1 MRADNAW
8 FSDASIDQD
17 GFHGFTNTYNL
28 NKVTLQSL
36 LSAKSDFIKAIPGL
50 ITAKDKF
57 SRALTLL
64 LEDDSKIAD
73 KDIPNDMVDAFRNSL
88 PAAYKTP

>member
-28 NKVTLQSL
+28 NKVSLQSL
-36 LSAKSDFIKAIPGL
+36 LNAKSDFIKAIPGL
-50 ITAKDKF
+50 ITVQGQF
-57 SRALTLL
+57 SKALTMLL
-64 LEDDSKIAD
+64 QDVSKIAD
-73 KDIPNDMVDAFRNSL
+73 KDIPNDMVNAFGPLDVR
-88 PAAYKTP
+88 YKTP